1 MAEHGSTGTH
11 SHGFEEHA
19 KTYEGFIKGSVAL
32 TILALDVLVA
42 LAAFAFISS
51 GNVLIGFGGIMI
63 GLLTL
68 LIDLR
73 AGNNWYLSVGWLI
86 LFGLFTAI
94 MIG

>member
-1 MAEHGSTGTH
+1 MAEHGSSGTH

-42 LAAFAFISS
+42 LAAFAFIST
-51 GNVLIGFGGIMI
+51 GNVLIGFGGIII

-73 AGNNWYLSVGWLI
+73 AGNSWYLSVGWLVV
-86 LFGLFTAI
+86 FGLFTAI

>member
-1 MAEHGSTGTH
+1 MAEHGSSGTH
-11 SHGFEEHA
+11 SHNFEEHA

-51 GNVLIGFGGIMI
+51 GNVLIGFGGIII